1 MYNYKK
7 TLLTVKDTYKDKQVE
22 PSVDYMYAAP
32 TFLVSVDP
40 AAEASLSF
48 RLHVLD
54 GLWVLDRLLRLSA
67 LSNFAWKL
75 LFSMYFLA
83 MITTT

>member
-54 GLWVLDRLLRLSA
+54 GL
-67 LSNFAWKL
+67 
-75 LFSMYFLA
+75 
-83 MITTT
+83 